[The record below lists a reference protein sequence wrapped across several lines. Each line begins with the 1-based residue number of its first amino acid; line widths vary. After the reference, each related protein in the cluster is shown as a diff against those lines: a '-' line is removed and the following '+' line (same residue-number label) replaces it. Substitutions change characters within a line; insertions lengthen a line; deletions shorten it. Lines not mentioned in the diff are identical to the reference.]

1 MAYNTSLEYGTSC
14 GHDLDIQGMIQ
25 GMIQALVQ
33 DLQAEV

>member
-14 GHDLDIQGMIQ
+14 GQHLDIQGMIQ

-33 DLQAEV
+33 ELQAEV

>member
-1 MAYNTSLEYGTSC
+1 MVQ
-14 GHDLDIQGMIQ
+14 DLDVQDMVQDLQ